1 MRSGGRVLAALL
13 VVGSAA
19 SYGLVAAGTASAVV
33 APTGGCWAYAPSAAD
48 LDAPPASNVSTTL
61 QPWTTVPDGGYALT
75 TAGATKVGG
84 SRTVAMTIA
93 SGPVISAIDDVTG
106 TASFLLS
113 VDGTPLSDPVEVA
126 FTADAGD
133 PVEDLVAD
141 VDVPIAAAGAHQ
153 VRLDAAYFDVPAESL
168 RVACNGQGS
177 GAVGGPNPAT
187 NPFPT
192 DLTASF
198 TAVAS
203 ATAIVTGVA
212 DQDVLD
218 AGRPSDV
225 VSVDLAGLA
234 SSAPTT
240 LQLCSTAGVCAV
252 VGDLVTGPDGSAT
265 TTFMVPSSAPVGTGT
280 LRVGDGTTQ
289 VDVGFTVLG
298 AQTVAAAEALETDST
313 VVTLTGTGW
322 DPKRPVTIRGY
333 AGTDSSAEATSD
345 PDVVVDVDA
354 TGGFTADF
362 EVADEDTES
371 VIADQARTSSH
382 IGAVYLISGV
392 IGGAV
397 DADPTDPGTDDP
409 GTETPGDTETPP
421 GSVTTPPIAAPVVP
435 PEDIPLPGDVPI
447 QEPPA
452 ETPVEDATAELSVT
466 EAHLDGHA
474 TLGELFG
481 GSPQRDLVFLV
492 ENVGTETVENPI
504 VRVTVGRTD
513 DVEPEV
519 VPAEVGSLDPG
530 EQAVVTVPLEL
541 PMAAFGTYHVVG
553 QVGDTEVGAF
563 QVEWTT
569 YPWGLFALNALALV
583 LLALGVRHRM
593 AERRRGQAAALAVPG
608 DADAVVDT
616 EAAVAWWAYRAGVG
630 PRPSAPR
637 AVPTGT
643 TALAPTP
650 PPLLLDDAATGEAVV
665 DLEAAESWWRRRAE
679 KSSSHA
685 S

>member
-1 MRSGGRVLAALL
+1 MRVLAALL

-19 SYGLVAAGTASAVV
+19 SYGLVAAGTAQAV
-33 APTGGCWAYAPSAAD
+33 ASPTGGCWTYTPSAAA
-48 LDAPPASNVSTTL
+48 LDAPPASDVSTSL
-61 QPWTTVPDGGYALT
+61 GPWTTVADGGYTLT
-75 TAGATKVGG
+75 TAGATAVGG
-84 SRTVAMTIA
+84 ERTVTATIG
-93 SGPVISAIDDVTG
+93 SGPVVSTTAAVTG

-113 VDGTPLSDPVEVA
+113 VDGTALADPVEVP

-133 PVEDLVAD
+133 PVEDLVAE

-153 VRLDAAYFDVPAESL
+153 VRLDAVYLDVPGQSL

-177 GAVGGPNPAT
+177 GTAGGPNPAT
-187 NPFPT
+187 TPLPT
-192 DLTASF
+192 DLTSSYN
-198 TAVAS
+198 AVAS
-203 ATAIVTGVA
+203 ATAVVTAVA
-212 DQDVLD
+212 DQAVLD

-225 VSVDLAGLA
+225 VSVDLTGLA
-234 SSAPTT
+234 SSAAAS
-240 LQLCSTAGVCAV
+240 LQLCSTADVCTT
-252 VGDLVTGPDGSAT
+252 VGDVVTEPDGSAT
-265 TTFMVPSSAPVGTGT
+265 TTFMVPAGAPVGTGI
-280 LRVGDGTTQ
+280 LRVDDGTSR
-289 VDVGFTVLG
+289 VDTGFTVLG
-298 AQTVAAAEALETDST
+298 AQTVVAAEALETDST

-322 DPKRPVTIRGY
+322 DPQRPVIIRGY

-362 EVADEDTES
+362 EVSDEDTES
-371 VIADQARTSSH
+371 VIADQARSASH

-397 DADPTDPGTDDP
+397 TDDPTDPDEDDPTTDDP
-409 GTETPGDTETPP
+409 AGDADTPGSTVTTP
-421 GSVTTPPIAAPVVP
+421 GSVTTPDVVP
-435 PEDIPLPGDVPI
+435 PDDIPLPGDVPVE
-447 QEPPA
+447 EPES
-452 ETPVEDATAELSVT
+452 ETPAATTAEADLSVS
-466 EAHLDGHA
+466 EAHLDGHT

-481 GSPQRDLVFLV
+481 GAPERDLVFLV
-492 ENVGTETVENPI
+492 ENVGDTTVDNPI

-519 VPAEVGSLDPG
+519 VPVEVKALDPG

-553 QVGDTEVGAF
+553 QVGDTGLGAF

-583 LLALGVRHRM
+583 LLAVGIRHRVT
-593 AERRRGQAAALAVPG
+593 ERRRVAAAALPAVG

-616 EAAVAWWAYRAGVG
+616 EAAEAWWAYRAGVG
-630 PRPSAPR
+630 PKPSDPVV
-637 AVPTGT
+637 VPVGFT
-643 TALAPTP
+643 TVAP
-650 PPLLLDDAATGEAVV
+650 PPPPEEPMSGEAVV
-665 DLEAAESWWRRRAE
+665 DLDAAETWWRRRAE
-679 KSSSHA
+679 RSGSHA